1 MSLAH
6 FQVLSVSLS
15 EIFKGGTSEE
25 VIAVNYTLSVVNCDE
40 NIIEIKLRGTSWIR
54 AAREPEDSLSNLWW
68 VLYDYTPVSRVGLR
82 VLERVMETI
91 PWGSHK

>member
-1 MSLAH
+1 MVHVRALISFTALSGIPFSPHNVNFMQQAGQVSLAH

-40 NIIEIKLRGTSWIR
+40 NIIE
-54 AAREPEDSLSNLWW
+54 N
-68 VLYDYTPVSRVGLR
+68 
-82 VLERVMETI
+82 
-91 PWGSHK
+91 